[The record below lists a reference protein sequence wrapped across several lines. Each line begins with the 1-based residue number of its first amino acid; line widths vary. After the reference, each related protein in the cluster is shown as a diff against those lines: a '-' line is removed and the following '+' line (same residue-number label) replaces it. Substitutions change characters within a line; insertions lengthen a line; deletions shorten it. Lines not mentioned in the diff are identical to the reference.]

1 MITTDKIE
9 AIVDTVCEQY
19 NVSVIALKSS
29 NRQSNIREAR
39 QLAMHFTHKYTGL
52 SLNKSARMFSRNH
65 ATLIHANKVIDCER
79 ATNKSYNQNY
89 TFINAL
95 IKNKI
100 NG

>member
-9 AIVDTVCEQY
+9 AIVDIICEQY

-29 NRQSNIREAR
+29 NRQANIREAR
-39 QLAMHFTHKYTGL
+39 QIAMHFIHKYSGL
-52 SLNKSARMFSRNH
+52 SLAKSARMFSRNH

-79 ATNKSYNQNY
+79 ATNKRYNQKY
-89 TFINAL
+89 TFINSV

>member
-1 MITTDKIE
+1 MITTDKIG
-9 AIVDTVCEQY
+9 AIVDIVCEQY
-19 NVSVIALKSS
+19 NVSVIAITSR

-39 QLAMHFTHKYTGL
+39 QLTMHFIHKYTGL
-52 SLNKSARMFSRNH
+52 SLQKSARIVSRDH
-65 ATLIHANKVIDCER
+65 TTLIHANKVIDCER
-79 ATNKSYNQNY
+79 ATNKKYNQNY